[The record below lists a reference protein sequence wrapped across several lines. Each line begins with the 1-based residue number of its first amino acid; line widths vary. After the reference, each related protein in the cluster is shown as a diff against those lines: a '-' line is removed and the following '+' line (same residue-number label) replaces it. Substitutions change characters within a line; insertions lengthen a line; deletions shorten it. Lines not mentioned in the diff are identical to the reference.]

1 MKKIFKKVINAV
13 IVMSMLTGCTADPAE
28 EVSIEKPSQVQEVNY
43 EIPKSI
49 PNVLVDQVGYET
61 ESTKIAIF
69 RGENLQNTFEVI
81 DAVSGETVYTG
92 EIISKGYNESS
103 GEYTSYGS
111 FTELEKNGTYYIQ
124 TAIIGQSY
132 PFEIGDKLYQELIP
146 QISKNIYYNRCGVD
160 ISAEYAKDSYVHKAC
175 HTGKVVTP
183 DTKEKIDVSG
193 GWHTAAGYEK
203 DVAEGCTIAA
213 NLLLTYEFY
222 PSEITDESGI
232 PESGN
237 KIPDILDE
245 VRYEIDWLLK
255 MQNSKTGGVYSGI
268 INSADPA
275 KAHVDSDV
283 GQQQLNEVTFSAT
296 AEFAGTM
303 AQFYLNEKDYDQA
316 FAIQC
321 LRAAEK
327 AWNYLEDNTD
337 KQNECYIPEQY
348 YAAAQL
354 YKVTGYTNYHKYIT
368 QYHAAEKENLQDE
381 NKQLY
386 GDIAYLTTTKKV
398 DSKLCSKIMDRWM
411 NKAERIVEESKQS
424 AYFVTGD
431 SNIDMLS
438 DMLCLA
444 VIDHVITNHEYVTVL
459 ESHLHYF
466 LGRNSEGVSFI
477 EGIGKV
483 HSSAADVQIEITKQ
497 PELTATLMFMLGEI
511 ITEDTRTRE

>member
-1 MKKIFKKVINAV
+1 
-13 IVMSMLTGCTADPAE
+13 MLTGCTAKPAE
-28 EVSIEKPSQVQEVNY
+28 EASVEELQQVQDVNY

-92 EIISKGYNESS
+92 EVINEGYNEAS

-132 PFEIGDKLYQELIP
+132 PFVIGDRLYNELIP
-146 QISKNIYYNRCGVD
+146 QISKNIYYNRCGID
-160 ISAEYAKDSYVHKAC
+160 IQSEYAKDSYVHKAC

-183 DTKEKIDVSG
+183 DTKERIDAAG
-193 GWHTAAGYEK
+193 GWHTEGGYGK

-222 PSEITDESGI
+222 PSEITDDSGI

-268 INSADPA
+268 IDMADTA
-275 KAHVDSDV
+275 EAAADRGGS
-283 GQQQLNEVTFSAT
+283 QQQLQEVTSSAT
-296 AEFAGTM
+296 AGFAGVM
-303 AQFYLNEKDYDQA
+303 AQFYLNEKDYDQT
-316 FAIQC
+316 FAMQC

-327 AWNYLEDNTD
+327 AWKYLEKNADEQDEYYT
-337 KQNECYIPEQY
+337 QEQY

-354 YKVTGYTNYHKYIT
+354 YKVTGNANYHKYIT
-368 QYHAAEKENLQDE
+368 QYHAVEKEDLQDE

-398 DSKLCSKIMDRWM
+398 DTKLCGTIMDRWM

-431 SNIDMLS
+431 TNTDMLS

-444 VIDHVITNHEYVTVL
+444 VVDHVITNHEYVTVL

-483 HSSAADVQIEITKQ
+483 HSSAADVQIEITRQ

-511 ITEDTRTRE
+511 ITEDTRTKE